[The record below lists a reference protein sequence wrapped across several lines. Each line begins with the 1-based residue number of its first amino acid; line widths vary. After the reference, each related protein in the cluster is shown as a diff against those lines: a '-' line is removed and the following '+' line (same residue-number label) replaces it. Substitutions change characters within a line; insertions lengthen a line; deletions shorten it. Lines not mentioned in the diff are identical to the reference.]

1 MPGPV
6 GFPIGFVSLH
16 TGLSTHVIRAWERR
30 YHAVAPQRSAN
41 GRRLF
46 SQSDIDRLVLLRRST
61 QNGHSISHIAGLDRA
76 QLVELAE
83 PTTPPDDPTHVDS
96 KMSLGIAPTEII
108 SHSLK
113 AVAMLD
119 GNALQR
125 ILRQAAATFS
135 RQALLDK
142 IFCPLMEQVGR
153 RWSGGSLR
161 IVHGQLA
168 SVVIHAQLIRLLSHP
183 TVDAA
188 EKPCLLIA
196 TPAGQ
201 CCYLGALAAAI
212 TAQDHGW
219 EPVFL
224 GFNLP
229 AEEIAAACSLLGPQ
243 MIALSITCRVGDAFM
258 HDELIRLSDLLK
270 NGCPLVVGGRA
281 SHNYRRSI
289 EAAGGENCSTAAE
302 LVTRFE

>member
-1 MPGPV
+1 MR
-6 GFPIGFVSLH
+6 L
-16 TGLSTHVIRAWERR
+16 RR
-30 YHAVAPQRSAN
+30 NDRPTDADCSA
-41 GRRLF
+41 
-46 SQSDIDRLVLLRRST
+46 QSDIDRLVLLRRVT
-61 QNGHSISHIAGLDRA
+61 QNGHSISHIADLDRA
-76 QLVELAE
+76 QLVELAKIS
-83 PTTPPDDPTHVDS
+83 TQQNDPTRADS
-96 KMSLGIAPTEII
+96 KTPAGVAPAEII
-108 SHSLK
+108 DHALK

-125 ILRQAAATFS
+125 ILRQAAAAFS

-142 IFCPLMEQVGR
+142 IFCPLMEEVGR
-153 RWSGGSLR
+153 RWSDGSLR

-183 TVDAA
+183 TGDAA

-201 CCYLGALAAAI
+201 CCYLGALAVAI

-243 MIALSITCRVGDAFM
+243 MIALSITCRVKDAFM
-258 HDELIRLSDLLK
+258 HDELIRLSDLLN

-302 LVTRFE
+302 LVTRLE